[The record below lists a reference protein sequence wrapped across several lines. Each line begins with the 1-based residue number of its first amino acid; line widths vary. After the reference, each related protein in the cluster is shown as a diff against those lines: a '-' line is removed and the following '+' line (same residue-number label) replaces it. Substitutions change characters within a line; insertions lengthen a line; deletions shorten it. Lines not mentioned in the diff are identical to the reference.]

1 MKDISLMYVV
11 QFYLRVKH
19 KKSISKP
26 DMISLDSQLNKIKM
40 PLPKPEKNEDKT
52 KFLDRCIKNNT
63 IKTEYPDINQ
73 RIAVCN
79 TQWKNK

>member
-1 MKDISLMYVV
+1 
-11 QFYLRVKH
+11 
-19 KKSISKP
+19 
-26 DMISLDSQLNKIKM
+26 M
-40 PLPKPEKNEDKT
+40 PLPKPKKNEDKT

-63 IKTEYPDINQ
+63 IKTEYPDINK

>member
-1 MKDISLMYVV
+1 MNTIGRMYVV

-19 KKSISKP
+19 KRSILKP
-26 DMISLDSQLNKIKM
+26 DLIYLDSQLKRNQM

-52 KFLDRCIKNNT
+52 KFLDRCLKNNT
-63 IKTEYPDINQ
+63 IKSEYPDINQ

-79 TQWKNK
+79 SQWKNK